1 MARTPR
7 AKVSKTSGQGISR
20 PSYQKGYAL
29 KGDGPSVDTKFS
41 KGEAPRRQYG
51 KTAKASGPG
60 FNVSYGDTLE
70 PTDLEDVK
78 ALGEG
83 KPQKSWDLGRKAG
96 KKLK

>member
-1 MARTPR
+1 M
-7 AKVSKTSGQGISR
+7 TSGQGISR
-20 PSYQKGYAL
+20 LSYQKGYAL
-29 KGDGPSVDTKFS
+29 RGGDAPSVDTRFS
-41 KGEAPRRQYG
+41 KGEDAPRRQYG

-70 PTDLEDVK
+70 PTDIEDVK

-83 KPQKSWDLGRKAG
+83 KPQKGWDLGRKAS